1 MTATRTLAK
10 SEVFSLKN
18 VREGKKVENATR
30 STGRRKA
37 RFLRTQ
43 RRGPFRI
50 CAGFP
55 VARVLRPAARV
66 LKKPTFAGPNPKN
79 ETRLASAFAVE
90 KESTGGRRAT
100 LERARANV
108 DFIIALLRILST
120 GGTGRAASERER
132 SAVAAEGTEGAALI
146 EKRALIEARF
156 LRRAAREAFEFRGK
170 FVLFDFV
177 VHRFFAN
184 AEFARGETT
193 ATVASDERF
202 EESESF
208 YFRQRQSE
216 RRRRRRRRKVDAS
229 GRARRSGE
237 RTRRFDGGRKRN
249 VGDRDARVVAGRVA
263 GKSVNDAS
271 RRARNDGGAASGER
285 VVGTVGRERVAA
297 KRRFGGGGVTTGK
310 TVEGVH
316 RNRRRGRREVAFL
329 GEGKTNK
336 VQNET

>member
-1 MTATRTLAK
+1 MSRRSFVGVKTTANDKVFKRRPTCRSASMTATRTLAK

-120 GGTGRAASERER
+120 GGN
-132 SAVAAEGTEGAALI
+132 GA
-146 EKRALIEARF
+146 
-156 LRRAAREAFEFRGK
+156 
-170 FVLFDFV
+170 
-177 VHRFFAN
+177 
-184 AEFARGETT
+184 
-193 ATVASDERF
+193 
-202 EESESF
+202 
-208 YFRQRQSE
+208 
-216 RRRRRRRRKVDAS
+216 
-229 GRARRSGE
+229 SGE
-237 RTRRFDGGRKRN
+237 RTGAVGGR
-249 VGDRDARVVAGRVA
+249 GGRDGR
-263 GKSVNDAS
+263 
-271 RRARNDGGAASGER
+271 
-285 VVGTVGRERVAA
+285 
-297 KRRFGGGGVTTGK
+297 GGVD
-310 TVEGVH
+310 
-316 RNRRRGRREVAFL
+316 
-329 GEGKTNK
+329 
-336 VQNET
+336 